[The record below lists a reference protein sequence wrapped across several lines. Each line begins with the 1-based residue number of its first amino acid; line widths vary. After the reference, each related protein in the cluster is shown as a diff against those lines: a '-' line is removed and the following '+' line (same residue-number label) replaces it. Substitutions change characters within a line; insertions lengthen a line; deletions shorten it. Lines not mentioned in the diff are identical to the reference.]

1 MVDFCQVEVRVHS
14 WITFGVFFGWFWA
27 PKQQISWF
35 PGAIFGVTR
44 GRDEVPGEMNVFIV
58 VLISHARELNATE
71 VFFTKQKIP
80 KHEKNYRLPKIKFER
95 FQ

>member
-14 WITFGVFFGWFWA
+14 WITFEVFFGWFWA
-27 PKQQISWF
+27 PKQQISWL

-58 VLISHARELNATE
+58 VLISHAREFNATE

-80 KHEKNYRLPKIKFER
+80 KHEKN
-95 FQ
+95 